1 MEATCLIEN
10 ANSFRDAARFHS
22 RQSKGTGSWLSA
34 IPTSGNLAL
43 KPSEFRLMAYL
54 RLELPLSLCDNI
66 QKCDCGRATGDSS
79 GYHQITCKTRGG
91 PVWSHD
97 SIMSVCS
104 ECPNDLK
111 IQHKKEPKDKYA
123 TSDSRPD
130 IAAFDT
136 GIGSNV
142 ELDIALAHLWSS
154 DIFPTSV
161 TMKGTAAARRE
172 HRSCL
177 AMRKKNILVDCL

>member
-10 ANSFRDAARFHS
+10 ATSFRDAARFRS
-22 RQSKGTGSWLSA
+22 QQSKGAGSWLSA
-34 IPTSGNLAL
+34 IPTSGKLAL
-43 KPSEFRLMAYL
+43 KPSELRLMAYL
-54 RLELPLSLCDNI
+54 RLGLSLPLCDNI

-79 GYHQITCKTRGG
+79 GYHQITCKTRDG

-97 SIMSVCS
+97 SIMSVWS
-104 ECPNDLK
+104 ECPNDIK
-111 IQHKKEPKDKYA
+111 NQHKKEPKDKYA

-136 GIGSNV
+136 GIDSNV
-142 ELDIALAHLWSS
+142 ELDIALAHPWSS
-154 DIFPTSV
+154 NIFPTSA
-161 TMKGTAAARRE
+161 TMKGTVAARRE
-172 HRSCL
+172 DRSCL